1 VDATGFELDIYGE
14 TVMNWKTWVPLILAI
29 VLGVVAAKVAR
40 DTLMKNRAASG
51 PPGKF
56 VKIVV
61 AKEDI
66 QPGQEIKPEQINMA
80 QVQENAAPASS
91 FTDAEKLQGRS
102 AEMIILKGQ
111 PIVEAMLA
119 QEGSGTGLQSLVPH
133 GMRAVT
139 IEVNEFTGVAGLLV
153 PNCHVDI
160 LATINDG
167 ANNTQ
172 VSKAIVQNV
181 TVKALGQ
188 RTTVNGNEPPN
199 PNEMFRSVTLLLS
212 PKDAEAVELACT
224 TGRPRLVLRGG
235 RDTDIAESEGITLG
249 ELRGGAGDK
258 AKALAILPATQP
270 IVIAP
275 PTTPPETVAIKT
287 PPMRVVK
294 LIRGGVESSVSLP
307 VIDGTPENAFGNTD
321 PFERR

>member
-1 VDATGFELDIYGE
+1 
-14 TVMNWKTWVPLILAI
+14 
-29 VLGVVAAKVAR
+29 
-40 DTLMKNRAASG
+40 MKNRAAAG
-51 PPGKF
+51 PAGKF

-61 AKEDI
+61 AKDDI
-66 QPGQEIKPEQINMA
+66 QPGQEIKAEQINLA

-91 FTDAEKLQGRS
+91 FTDVEKLNGRS
-102 AEMIILKGQ
+102 AEMMILKGQ

-119 QEGSGTGLQSLVPH
+119 QEGAGTGIQALIPK

-167 ANNTQ
+167 ASNTQ

-181 TVKALGQ
+181 TVKAVGQ

-199 PNEMFRSVTLLLS
+199 PNEMFRSVTLLLT
-212 PKDAEAVELACT
+212 PKDAEAIELACT

-235 RDTDIAESEGITLG
+235 RDTEMVTTEGVTLG

-258 AKALAILPATQP
+258 VKTELVLTPATQP
-270 IVIAP
+270 TIVIAP
-275 PTTPPETVAIKT
+275 PTTQPETVAVRT
-287 PPMRVVK
+287 APARVVT
-294 LIRGGVESSVSLP
+294 LIKGGVASQVSLP
-307 VIDGTPENAFGNTD
+307 VLDGTPADAIGNTREAND
-321 PFERR
+321 PFDNK

>member
-1 VDATGFELDIYGE
+1 
-14 TVMNWKTWVPLILAI
+14 MNWKTWVPLVLAI
-29 VLGVVAAKVAR
+29 VLGVVAAKVAK
-40 DTLMKNRAASG
+40 DTLMKNRAAAG
-51 PPGKF
+51 PAGKF

-61 AKEDI
+61 AKDDI
-66 QPGQEIKPEQINMA
+66 QPGQEIKAEQINLA

-91 FTDAEKLQGRS
+91 FTDVEKLNGRS
-102 AEMIILKGQ
+102 AEMMILKGQ

-119 QEGSGTGLQSLVPH
+119 QEGAGTGIQALIPK

-167 ANNTQ
+167 ASNTQ

-181 TVKALGQ
+181 TVKAVGQ

-199 PNEMFRSVTLLLS
+199 PNEMFRSVTLLLT
-212 PKDAEAVELACT
+212 PKDAEAIELACT

-235 RDTDIAESEGITLG
+235 RDTEMVTTEGVTLG

-258 AKALAILPATQP
+258 FKTELALTPATQP
-270 IVIAP
+270 TIVIAP
-275 PTTPPETVAIKT
+275 PTTQPETVAVRT
-287 PPMRVVK
+287 APARVVT
-294 LIRGGVESSVSLP
+294 LIKGGVASQVSLP
-307 VIDGTPENAFGNTD
+307 VLDGTPADAIGNTREAND
-321 PFERR
+321 PFDNK

>member
-1 VDATGFELDIYGE
+1 
-14 TVMNWKTWVPLILAI
+14 MNWKTWVPLVLAI
-29 VLGVVAAKVAR
+29 VLGVVAAKVAK
-40 DTLMKNRAASG
+40 DTLMKNRAAAG
-51 PPGKF
+51 PAGKF

-61 AKEDI
+61 AKDDI
-66 QPGQEIKPEQINMA
+66 QPGQEIKAEQINLA

-91 FTDAEKLQGRS
+91 FTDVEKLNGRS
-102 AEMIILKGQ
+102 AEMMILKGQ

-119 QEGSGTGLQSLVPH
+119 QEGAGTGIQALIPK

-167 ANNTQ
+167 ASNTQ

-181 TVKALGQ
+181 TVKAVGQ

-199 PNEMFRSVTLLLS
+199 PNEMFRSVTLLLT
-212 PKDAEAVELACT
+212 PKDAEAIELACT

-235 RDTDIAESEGITLG
+235 RDTEMVTTEGVTLG

-258 AKALAILPATQP
+258 VKTELVLTPATQP
-270 IVIAP
+270 TIVIAP
-275 PTTPPETVAIKT
+275 PTTQPETVAVRT
-287 PPMRVVK
+287 APARVVT
-294 LIRGGVESSVSLP
+294 LIKGGVASQVSLP
-307 VIDGTPENAFGNTD
+307 VLDGTPADAIGNTREAND
-321 PFERR
+321 PFDNK